1 MTGDPLEHPIAHPL
15 SRRRFLAG
23 LLAAGPTGLLLT
35 ACSSSS
41 SSAPTTASSFPIGAA
56 ARATSKPVSITL
68 WHSMTSDNLTTLE
81 SLTEA
86 FHRSQSDV
94 VVNLVNQNDYT
105 DTMTLYTASLSGGPF
120 PDVVQIESSDLQ
132 LMVDSQSVVPAGSA
146 VAADRYS
153 LSDFL
158 PATVE
163 YFRVNGTLWAMPFN
177 ISSQLLYYDQNAF
190 ARAGLDPSTP
200 PATLDDL
207 RSAAQ
212 KIVSSGTEQYGM
224 SFKLTSSNFEQWMAM
239 GNQELVNHGNGRTG
253 RATAVTFDDPLGEE
267 LFAWISAMFADKLA
281 QPTSA
286 TTYDNLIAIANR
298 IAPITLE
305 TSGALGTVAALLNAG
320 QYSDVKLG
328 VGPLPRPAGGT
339 GGVMIGG
346 AGLYMVKR
354 SPAERQDAAWQY
366 IKYLVGAASQAEW
379 AAGTGFI
386 PIRKSALTEPSLVAA
401 WAKLPFERVA
411 YEQVLASP
419 ANTATAGPANGAQA
433 QVDLALQ
440 SAMSQLSQGLAPDAA
455 LRQAAAASNQAI
467 SAYNSRV

>member
-1 MTGDPLEHPIAHPL
+1 MTDGPLDRSTVRPL

-23 LLAAGPTGLLLT
+23 LLAAGPAGVVLT
-35 ACSSSS
+35 ACSSSP
-41 SSAPTTASSFPIGAA
+41 SAAPKAASTFPIGAA
-56 ARATSKPVSITL
+56 ARATSKPVAITL
-68 WHSMTSDNLTTLE
+68 WHSMTSNNLTTLQ

-86 FHRSQSDV
+86 FHRSQTDV

-105 DTMTLYTASLSGGPF
+105 DTMTLYTASLGGGPF

-146 VAADRYS
+146 VAADRYG

-190 ARAGLDPSTP
+190 TRAGLDPSTP

-212 KIVSSGTEQYGM
+212 KIVSTGTEQYGM
-224 SFKLTSSNFEQWMAM
+224 SIKLTSSNFEQWMAM
-239 GNQELVNHGNGRTG
+239 GNQELVNNGNGRTG
-253 RATAVTFDDPLGEE
+253 RTTAVTFDDALGQE

-305 TSGALGTVAALLNAG
+305 TSGALGTVASLLSAG

-354 SPAERQDAAWQY
+354 SPPERQDAAWQY
-366 IKYLVGAASQAEW
+366 IKYLVGSSSQAQW

-386 PIRKSALTEPSLVAA
+386 PIRKSSVTEPSLVAA

-411 YEQVLASP
+411 YEQVLQSP
-419 ANTATAGPANGAQA
+419 ANAATAGSANGAQA
-433 QVDLALQ
+433 QVDLAIQ
-440 SAMSQLSQGLAPDAA
+440 SAMSQLSQGVAPNSA
-455 LRQAAAASNQAI
+455 LQQAAAASNQAI

>member
-1 MTGDPLEHPIAHPL
+1 MTVDPLERSIIPSL
-15 SRRRFLAG
+15 SRRRFLTG

-41 SSAPTTASSFPIGAA
+41 SSAPRTTNTFPIGAA
-56 ARATSKPVSITL
+56 ARATTKPVTITL
-68 WHSMTSDNLTTLE
+68 WHSMTSANLTTLQ

-86 FHRSQSDV
+86 FHRSQSDI

-132 LMVDSQSVVPAGSA
+132 LMVDSQSVVPAGLA

-190 ARAGLDPSTP
+190 TRAGLDPTTP

-224 SFKLTSSNFEQWMAM
+224 SIKLTSSNFEQWMAM
-239 GNQELVNHGNGRTG
+239 GNHELVNHGNGRTG
-253 RATAVTFDDPLGEE
+253 RATAATFDDSLGQE
-267 LFAWISAMFADKLA
+267 LFSWISTMFADKLA

-305 TSGALGTVAALLNAG
+305 TSGALGTVASLLGAG

-366 IKYLVGAASQAEW
+366 IKYLVGSASQAQW

-386 PIRKSALTEPSLVAA
+386 PIRKSSVNQPALLAA
-401 WAKLPFERVA
+401 WAKLPFERIA
-411 YEQVLASP
+411 YEQVLQSP
-419 ANTATAGPANGAQA
+419 ANVATAGPANGAQA
-433 QVDLALQ
+433 QVDLAIQ
-440 SAMSQLSQGLAPDAA
+440 SAMSQLSQGIAPATA
-455 LRQAAAASNQAI
+455 LHQAVATSNQAI
-467 SAYNSRV
+467 SAYNSRL